1 VSNARLILVALICSA
16 PAILLMDGLIVQ
28 GLVAGISAA
37 GVAIVGRSMRP
48 VETEFLVSVIWPAA
62 AMAAVPALWM
72 LIQILPLEPIAHPMW
87 SSAETALGHRI
98 AGSITIDTGATL
110 MMLGQYLT
118 IAAVGLL
125 SAAVAADRQRAEW
138 ILLSLTGAS
147 ALMALI
153 VTTHDMFGLTF
164 LSATAASFERSQA
177 IDCVAMGAII
187 SAAACIR
194 SIERLE
200 TRKASPERSV
210 RVLLLTLAA
219 CGGTLAGGG
228 VIAAAAFGLV
238 ALASLVAIRRLGLG
252 PWGIAAVAVIAVS
265 VAILIAAGQSGLRT
279 KSFPLAFAAA
289 SPAAQI
295 LVSQRILDD
304 APWAGT
310 GAGTFTAIAP
320 VYREV
325 DDLSVVS
332 AAPTAAAAIAI
343 ELGGPM
349 LWLIVAAAAVGTFA
363 LLRAALRRGR
373 DSFYPAAGSGSLLT
387 LLLSCFV
394 NTGFLGTA
402 AAMLAAAMVGLA
414 IAQSKSRTVQQ

>member
-1 VSNARLILVALICSA
+1 
-16 PAILLMDGLIVQ
+16 
-28 GLVAGISAA
+28 
-37 GVAIVGRSMRP
+37 
-48 VETEFLVSVIWPAA
+48 
-62 AMAAVPALWM
+62 
-72 LIQILPLEPIAHPMW
+72 
-87 SSAETALGHRI
+87 
-98 AGSITIDTGATL
+98 
-110 MMLGQYLT
+110 
-118 IAAVGLL
+118 
-125 SAAVAADRQRAEW
+125 
-138 ILLSLTGAS
+138 
-147 ALMALI
+147 MALI

-219 CGGTLAGGG
+219 CGGTLAICLATLITGAGGG

-252 PWGIAAVAVIAVS
+252 PWGIAAVAVVAVS
-265 VAILIAAGQSGLRT
+265 VAILIAANQSGLRT